1 MDLDKE
7 NQKTSLYDLHIAH
20 GGRMVDFCGYIL
32 PIQFQGIVAEHKHVR
47 QNAGLFDVSHMGQIS
62 ISGADFDTMA
72 VALEALMPADI
83 LSLKKGEMRYSVL
96 LNKNGGIEDDLIITR
111 GAKGHEDEDIISIVV
126 NAATKNNDLAILQNE
141 LSELDVVLETGRS
154 LIALQGPK
162 AAEVIGRH
170 SSVADEL
177 IFMQAKNS
185 KIAGFDV
192 FVSRS
197 GYTGED
203 GFEICVDDENAPAL
217 VEILLNENEVE
228 PIGLGARD
236 SLRLEAGLCL
246 FGHDMNKNIDPITAS
261 IIFAIGKRRR
271 SDGGFVGAKAV
282 LEILEIGAEQKRVG
296 MMFEGRMPV
305 REGAELIDENDEII
319 GYVTSGTSSPML
331 EAPIAMGYLPIEKSK
346 IGTGVCALVRSKKV
360 YGSVVKMPFV
370 KQNYVRALS

>member
-1 MDLDKE
+1 LDLDKK

-20 GGRMVDFCGYIL
+20 GGRMVDFCGYVL

-72 VALEALMPADI
+72 KALEALMPADI

-96 LNKNGGIEDDLIITR
+96 LNDNGGIEDDLIITR
-111 GAKGHEDEDIISIVV
+111 GAKGQSDKEIISIVV
-126 NAATKNNDLAILQNE
+126 NAATKDNDLAILQKG
-141 LSELDVVLETGRS
+141 LSGFDVRLEIGRS

-162 AAEVIGRH
+162 AAEVIRRH
-170 SSVADEL
+170 SNVADEL
-177 IFMQAKNS
+177 IFMQAKNT

-203 GFEICVDDENAPAL
+203 GFEICIDDADAPAL
-217 VEILLNENEVE
+217 AEILLNENEVE

-246 FGHDMNKNIDPITAS
+246 YGHDMNANIDPISAS

-271 SDGGFVGAKAV
+271 NEGGFVGAKAV
-282 LEILEIGAEQKRVG
+282 LEIIANGVKQKRVG

-305 REGAELIDENDEII
+305 RAGAELIDENDDVI

-331 EAPIAMGYLPIEKSK
+331 ETPIAMGYLPKEQAK
-346 IGTGVCALVRSKKV
+346 IGTGVCALVRNKKV